1 MDEEQLARDAESL
14 LANADCFSK
23 QDKAFIYK
31 MIGKNFDSQEDM
43 VNTIKAFIQSV
54 QQHQGTGQSS
64 TVDTAADGSIGAA
77 VRNPMFIDENQSAA
91 AGLVRAMA
99 ELPAAAHGLAPL
111 GANEQAAIL
120 LGSVTEMTSGE
131 NSRRQSDSVD
141 SIEMLDACLEREL
154 EPARDIVAD
163 EERER
168 VSDDNMRMA
177 MQSVVLERMR
187 RQ

>member
-1 MDEEQLARDAESL
+1 
-14 LANADCFSK
+14 
-23 QDKAFIYK
+23 
-31 MIGKNFDSQEDM
+31 MIDKNFDSQEDM

-64 TVDTAADGSIGAA
+64 TADTAADGSIGAA

-91 AGLVRAMA
+91 AGLARAMA
-99 ELPAAAHGLAPL
+99 ELPAAVHGLAPL
-111 GANEQAAIL
+111 GANEQATL

-163 EERER
+163 EEQER

-177 MQSVVLERMR
+177 MQSVVLERIR